1 MSEKGLSPKEMA
13 GIISE
18 SGCSDIQEAIAM
30 IKKSGFSIEDLSPE
44 TLESVLKVVASAES
58 IGAQAG
64 ITKKEK

>member
-1 MSEKGLSPKEMA
+1 MLRHSVSHRN
-13 GIISE
+13 
-18 SGCSDIQEAIAM
+18 D
-30 IKKSGFSIEDLSPE
+30 KKSGFSVEDLSPE